1 MIEGKIISTGDAS
14 LVDKIN
20 ENGFA
25 EYEAE

>member
-1 MIEGKIISTGDAS
+1 MIEGNIIRTDDAS